1 MNVIDPLVKFLV
13 PVILIAISLKSEDIS
28 VAQITGLVG
37 LTIFVISFFFS
48 PLWLKLIISLIFAV
62 IWLTMG
68 DSLITFLYRKFRQ

>member
-1 MNVIDPLVKFLV
+1 MSLINSFVKFLV
-13 PVILIAISLKSEDIS
+13 PIILIAISLKSEDIS

-37 LTIFVISFFFS
+37 VTIFLLSFFFS

-68 DSLITFLYRKFRQ
+68 DSLMTFLYRKFRQ

>member
-1 MNVIDPLVKFLV
+1 MSLIDPFVKFLV
-13 PVILIAISLKSEDIS
+13 PIILIIISLKSEDIS

-37 LTIFVISFFFS
+37 VTIFVISFFFS